1 VPIHPHLIGQ
11 GFLDFVNR
19 RGRGPLFYDPKKAR
33 GGKRENPQ
41 YVKVGNKLAEWV
53 RDYAIGDAG
62 VAPNH
67 GWRHKFNVDARDVR
81 MDPEVRDSIKGHAPR
96 TEGERY
102 GGNVPLSAKWV
113 EINRLKRYEVEPP
126 TEPPVLLR
134 KPRRAVAKPQ
144 SGPPRKPGRPPG
156 KRPLPAWAT

>member
-1 VPIHPHLIGQ
+1 MEAISAARPRTRERHPG
-11 GFLDFVNR
+11 R
-19 RGRGPLFYDPKKAR
+19 RCQAYLPDLTKPRPPDLPLAVGRGAQGRQRWPGVAGHSADTQR
-33 GGKRENPQ
+33 SHSN
-41 YVKVGNKLAEWV
+41 V
-53 RDYAIGDAG
+53 RDA
-62 VAPNH
+62 
-67 GWRHKFNVDARDVR
+67 
-81 MDPEVRDSIKGHAPR
+81 IKGHAPR

-126 TEPPVLLR
+126 TEPPLLLR